1 MQVGL
6 FIKDFHKLKNCFH
19 LLECTDWSG
28 WTECSKSCGGGF
40 KERYH
45 TCGNFQQEI
54 ESIECSTQPCVTDIL
69 CMFY

>member
-1 MQVGL
+1 ML
-6 FIKDFHKLKNCFH
+6 DCLLKIYKLKNDFH